1 MRAWARGALAA
12 LCVAPL
18 VALPSL
24 VAGTREVICPLEVIH
39 PLGAGAGP
47 TLSLVRPN
55 WGPSAGGWPVVV
67 DGTGLATTTGIT
79 IAGATVTAL
88 SCTSTEC
95 SGIAPAFASAAG
107 SGVGQTVVVTT
118 PGGSVTS
125 SGEATSYFYWPVE
138 SLSDGGTCA
147 PLLSH
152 HADYGTSLTPGVSAW
167 ADIPDAHPYVASGSN
182 QPTLGSN
189 FNGTSPHHFIAC
201 GGSPQQMAMASW
213 GGIGSGNASFFVL
226 GQMPMMPSLPTPVQ
240 PFEYIGSNVGSGPGW
255 ALTIFGSPNS
265 FWVTDTQYLP
275 AAIGPAD
282 TKAHAFAV
290 AAYGTTN
297 PINETS
303 YVDQLKYHGQ
313 LYQGNLGASASYL
326 CYVPTLVNYTNGYMT
341 QNLPSGQVNILGDMF
356 YPCVLSD
363 AGMKTG
369 VAILDAVGEIN
380 VVSPCGY

>member
-1 MRAWARGALAA
+1 ML
-12 LCVAPL
+12 
-18 VALPSL
+18 
-24 VAGTREVICPLEVIH
+24 
-39 PLGAGAGP
+39 
-47 TLSLVRPN
+47 
-55 WGPSAGGWPVVV
+55 
-67 DGTGLATTTGIT
+67 
-79 IAGATVTAL
+79 
-88 SCTSTEC
+88 
-95 SGIAPAFASAAG
+95 
-107 SGVGQTVVVTT
+107 
-118 PGGSVTS
+118 
-125 SGEATSYFYWPVE
+125 SGEM
-138 SLSDGGTCA
+138 G
-147 PLLSH
+147 
-152 HADYGTSLTPGVSAW
+152 
-167 ADIPDAHPYVASGSN
+167 
-182 QPTLGSN
+182 
-189 FNGTSPHHFIAC
+189 
-201 GGSPQQMAMASW
+201 
-213 GGIGSGNASFFVL
+213 
-226 GQMPMMPSLPTPVQ
+226 
-240 PFEYIGSNVGSGPGW
+240 
-255 ALTIFGSPNS
+255 
-265 FWVTDTQYLP
+265 P